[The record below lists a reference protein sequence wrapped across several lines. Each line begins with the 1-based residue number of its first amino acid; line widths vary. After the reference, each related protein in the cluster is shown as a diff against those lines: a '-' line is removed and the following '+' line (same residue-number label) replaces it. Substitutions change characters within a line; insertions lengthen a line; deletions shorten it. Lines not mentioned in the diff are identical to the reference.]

1 MENKIRRVVVTGM
14 GAITPV
20 GNNIDEYWQSLKN
33 GVNGI
38 APITQFDASDLKAKL
53 AAEVKNFDPRDYM
66 EKSETLRSDRCAQ
79 LAIAAATQAVEE
91 SGDRKSVV

>member
-33 GVNGI
+33 GVNGSKVNQLVRHI
-38 APITQFDASDLKAKL
+38 AD
-53 AAEVKNFDPRDYM
+53 N
-66 EKSETLRSDRCAQ
+66 
-79 LAIAAATQAVEE
+79 AV
-91 SGDRKSVV
+91 